1 MRAPMDE
8 VGCHISQPLAPASPL
23 LYGAPA
29 RRRAPSPS
37 SHTATAPAAGR
48 HPRVTAQTPAATR
61 PDAPLPSPLPP
72 ADKGV
77 ESGRHAHHDHPPRST
92 RCGHRWR
99 AGGGKRPR
107 RQRCGFALAAAFA
120 CLRPPPGPLNPPPP
134 PLPPPI
140 SLVPGQ
146 LAARANNARGAQAG
160 PTQRDTAGGP
170 AAWLGQHTPP
180 TRARHWP
187 SGGSSPF
194 TRLPP
199 RDLLRVSPPA
209 SRCR

>member
-134 PLPPPI
+134 STPHLPRP
-140 SLVPGQ
+140 
-146 LAARANNARGAQAG
+146 
-160 PTQRDTAGGP
+160 GP
-170 AAWLGQHTPP
+170 ASGARQQCPRRPGRADAAGHRGGTRGVVGPAHPPYESPPLALWRELPLHTPP
-180 TRARHWP
+180 TQRSLESVA
-187 SGGSSPF
+187 
-194 TRLPP
+194 
-199 RDLLRVSPPA
+199 A
-209 SRCR
+209 C